1 MAMDAHGSNNRI
13 SKAFFVCLF
22 FSRTTIFTSAVPL
35 PMEFSRQE
43 YWSRMPFPPPGD
55 LPDPGIEALSLASPD
70 LADDAPALHHRA
82 TWETCLCV
90 HKHTCRVV
98 CGVCRNVGAGHI
110 LLCALLCTGICGV
123 PCMLV
128 PYLRP
133 LCARV

>member
-55 LPDPGIEALSLASPD
+55 LPDPGIKPASLASAGG
-70 LADDAPALHHRA
+70 LFTTRA
-82 TWETCLCV
+82 TWEGLLIHISLYIEYLCL
-90 HKHTCRVV
+90 
-98 CGVCRNVGAGHI
+98 NI
-110 LLCALLCTGICGV
+110 LPV
-123 PCMLV
+123 PQTQGMQILFK
-128 PYLRP
+128 
-133 LCARV
+133 